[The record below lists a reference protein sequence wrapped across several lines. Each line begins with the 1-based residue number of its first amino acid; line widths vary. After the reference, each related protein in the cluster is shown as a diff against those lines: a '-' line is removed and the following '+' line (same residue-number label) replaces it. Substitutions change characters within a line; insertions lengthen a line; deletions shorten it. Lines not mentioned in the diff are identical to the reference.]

1 MKYWNANGWR
11 VLLLSCAIFCGRLI
25 ADDASKVEKPFG
37 PTREMRAETIYMV
50 RCMEELHLEHKNISM
65 LDNRDILTDF
75 ISELDINKMI
85 LLQSEVDGLIKK
97 YVATLDIFVSGGSL
111 TPAFSIFETFRN
123 AAYQRMDWALD
134 RLNKPFDF
142 YQDDT
147 FVFDRKDA
155 EWPKTAEEADVLWE
169 QRLKYDILNEAF
181 SLFRAKTKNNED
193 IVSDNSESIEGE
205 NNKICSVEDIE
216 QYLPEAIANIRKRFE
231 NGKRSYLE
239 FDSWMLQEMFLNSIS
254 KMYDPHTSFLSKD
267 SFEDLNI
274 HIHNALIGIG
284 AELRDENGICTI
296 NKLTPG
302 GPAQL
307 SGEVQ
312 SGDKIIA
319 VAQGDDGEFVD
330 VVGMRLHKTVKLLRG
345 EKDTVVR
352 IKINTATGD
361 SKIVRLVRDHVKLN
375 ATRASAKYVELSD
388 GNSDIVRIGVIE
400 LPSFY
405 GDADPSDTVAVHAD
419 KDIQTLLGV
428 LKEKHVDGIIL
439 DLRQNG
445 GGLLNQAVSIAGMFI
460 KSGPVVQVKDSFGKV
475 DNLADE
481 NDAIEWDGPLAI
493 LSSSMSASASEILIG
508 AMRDH
513 KRAIIVGA
521 DATYGKGSV
530 QAALDMNLFFNALPK
545 NKNLGAAYITVQK
558 WYLPTGRST
567 QLKGVPSD
575 IVLPSLDQCFH
586 KREADYPH
594 ALNWDT
600 VPPVSFDYE
609 QAQED
614 MRCFVDDVLI
624 NKLNEMSLVR
634 QKTLPEF
641 DVMDMRIKRFDS
653 AVNKKEMSL
662 NILFRLQEKDDDDRQ
677 VAEITDIINQFK
689 KEDDR
694 RVESILLPDVDD
706 ESQENNDKK
715 DMDGI
720 VMFDVNLNECLRIV
734 RDWIMINREDVG
746 MICVSSEQ

>member
-1 MKYWNANGWR
+1 MKYWNTNGWR

-181 SLFRAKTKNNED
+181 SLFRAKTKKNED
-193 IVSDNSESIEGE
+193 IVSDNPESIEGE

-345 EKDTVVR
+345 EKDTIVR

-419 KDIQTLLGV
+419 KDIQTLLGI

-609 QAQED
+609 QAHED

>member
-1 MKYWNANGWR
+1 MKYWNTNGWR

-25 ADDASKVEKPFG
+25 AEDASKVEKPFG

-193 IVSDNSESIEGE
+193 IVSDNPESIEGE

-345 EKDTVVR
+345 EKDTIVR

-419 KDIQTLLGV
+419 KDIQTLLGM

>member
-1 MKYWNANGWR
+1 MKYWNTNGWR

-345 EKDTVVR
+345 EKDTIVR

-419 KDIQTLLGV
+419 KDIQTLLGI

>member
-1 MKYWNANGWR
+1 MKYWNTNGWR

-330 VVGMRLHKTVKLLRG
+330 VVGMRLHKTVRLLRG
-345 EKDTVVR
+345 EKDTIVR

-419 KDIQTLLGV
+419 KDIQTLLGI

>member
-1 MKYWNANGWR
+1 MKYWNTNGWR

-111 TPAFSIFETFRN
+111 IPAFSIFETFRN

-134 RLNKPFDF
+134 RLNKSFDF

-345 EKDTVVR
+345 EKDTIVR

-419 KDIQTLLGV
+419 KDIQTLLGI

>member
-1 MKYWNANGWR
+1 
-11 VLLLSCAIFCGRLI
+11 
-25 ADDASKVEKPFG
+25 
-37 PTREMRAETIYMV
+37 
-50 RCMEELHLEHKNISM
+50 
-65 LDNRDILTDF
+65 
-75 ISELDINKMI
+75 
-85 LLQSEVDGLIKK
+85 
-97 YVATLDIFVSGGSL
+97 
-111 TPAFSIFETFRN
+111 
-123 AAYQRMDWALD
+123 
-134 RLNKPFDF
+134 
-142 YQDDT
+142 
-147 FVFDRKDA
+147 
-155 EWPKTAEEADVLWE
+155 
-169 QRLKYDILNEAF
+169 
-181 SLFRAKTKNNED
+181 
-193 IVSDNSESIEGE
+193 
-205 NNKICSVEDIE
+205 
-216 QYLPEAIANIRKRFE
+216 
-231 NGKRSYLE
+231 
-239 FDSWMLQEMFLNSIS
+239 
-254 KMYDPHTSFLSKD
+254 
-267 SFEDLNI
+267 
-274 HIHNALIGIG
+274 
-284 AELRDENGICTI
+284 
-296 NKLTPG
+296 
-302 GPAQL
+302 
-307 SGEVQ
+307 
-312 SGDKIIA
+312 
-319 VAQGDDGEFVD
+319 
-330 VVGMRLHKTVKLLRG
+330 
-345 EKDTVVR
+345 
-352 IKINTATGD
+352 
-361 SKIVRLVRDHVKLN
+361 
-375 ATRASAKYVELSD
+375 
-388 GNSDIVRIGVIE
+388 
-400 LPSFY
+400 
-405 GDADPSDTVAVHAD
+405 
-419 KDIQTLLGV
+419 
-428 LKEKHVDGIIL
+428 
-439 DLRQNG
+439 
-445 GGLLNQAVSIAGMFI
+445 MFI

>member
-1 MKYWNANGWR
+1 MKYCNTNGCR
-11 VLLLSCAIFCGRLI
+11 ILLLSFAIFCGRLV
-25 ADDASKVEKPFG
+25 ADDDTRVEKPFG

-65 LDNRDILTDF
+65 LDNRDILIDF
-75 ISELDINKMI
+75 ISELDPNKMI
-85 LLQSEVDGLIKK
+85 LLQSEVDGLVKK

-111 TPAFSIFETFRN
+111 TPAFNIFETFRN
-123 AAYQRMDWALD
+123 AAYQRMDWVLD
-134 RLNKPFDF
+134 RLDKPFDF
-142 YQDDT
+142 YRDDT
-147 FVFDRKDA
+147 FMFDRKGV
-155 EWPKTAEEADVLWE
+155 EWPSTTGEADILWE
-169 QRLKYDILNEAF
+169 KRLKYDILNEAF
-181 SLFRAKTKNNED
+181 SLFHAKTG
-193 IVSDNSESIEGE
+193 DNVINCETDDV
-205 NNKICSVEDIE
+205 KRDDDMTCSVDNVEK
-216 QYLPEAIANIRKRFE
+216 YLPEAIANIRKRFE
-231 NGKRSYLE
+231 NGRRAYHD

-284 AELRDENGICTI
+284 AELRDENGFCTI

-307 SGEVQ
+307 SGEIQ
-312 SGDKIIA
+312 AGDKIIA
-319 VAQGDDGEFVD
+319 IAQGDDGEFVD
-330 VVGMRLHKTVKLLRG
+330 VVGLRLHKTVKLLRG

-352 IKINTATGD
+352 VKLNTATGD
-361 SKIVRLVRDHVKLN
+361 AKIVRLVRDHVKLN
-375 ATRASAKYVELSD
+375 ATRASAKYIEMSD

-419 KDIQTLLGV
+419 KDIKTLLGI
-428 LKEKHVDGIIL
+428 LKDKNVDGIVL

-460 KSGPVVQVKDSFGKV
+460 KTGPVVQVKDSFGKV
-475 DNLADE
+475 DNLVDD
-481 NDAIEWDGPLAI
+481 NDDIEWDGPLVI

-508 AMRDH
+508 AMHDH

-545 NKNLGAAYITVQK
+545 EKNLGAAYVTVQK

-575 IVLPSLDQCFH
+575 IILPSLDQCFH

-609 QAQED
+609 QGTAN
-614 MRCFVDDVLI
+614 MRYPVDDELI
-624 NKLNEMSLVR
+624 NKLNDLSQAR

-641 DVMDMRIKRFDS
+641 DIIDKRIKRFDS
-653 AVNKKEMSL
+653 AVNKKEVSL
-662 NILFRLQEKDDDDRQ
+662 NIARRLQEKEDDDRL
-677 VAEITDIINQFK
+677 VEEITNNIERLK
-689 KEDDR
+689 KDNDCHMET
-694 RVESILLPDVDD
+694 ILLPDVNDQVQD
-706 ESQENNDKK
+706 NNDKK

-720 VMFDVNLNECLRIV
+720 VIFDVNLNECLRIIM
-734 RDWIMINREDVG
+734 DWITINNCDIELSDA
-746 MICVSSEQ
+746 SHEQ

>member
-1 MKYWNANGWR
+1 MKYWNTNGWR

-25 ADDASKVEKPFG
+25 AEDASKVEKPFG

-193 IVSDNSESIEGE
+193 IVSDNPESIEGE

-345 EKDTVVR
+345 EKDTIVR

-419 KDIQTLLGV
+419 KDIQTLLGI

>member
-1 MKYWNANGWR
+1 MKYWNTNGWR

-345 EKDTVVR
+345 EKDTIVR

-388 GNSDIVRIGVIE
+388 GNSYIVRIGVIE

-419 KDIQTLLGV
+419 KDIQTLLGI